1 MVLAL
6 ITTALAIFVFA
17 TFVYEAI
24 DYYSQRKNNDED
36 SKTK

>member
-6 ITTALAIFVFA
+6 FTIALAIFVFA
-17 TFVYEAI
+17 TCAYEAI